1 MKIIQLIYNLS
12 SGGAERF
19 VVDLC
24 NRLARNPEDEVV
36 LVMTDAIDNP
46 KRRHYLGDLSPNVR
60 WICLGCKSGLS
71 VNSFRKVYLTIK
83 REKPDIVHS
92 HCQVLLLLFPAL
104 LIKKPK
110 YFHTLHTL
118 AQKCLIINWL
128 KSVYGFLYKRK
139 VFPITISETC
149 KQSFVSLYGNNNVI
163 NIVNGREPVGHSELK
178 DSVKQEIELL
188 KANKT
193 TPVFIHVARY
203 GSPKNQPRLF
213 RVFERL
219 YREGI
224 DFLLLCIGNGYKQ
237 EIVSHFSDG
246 NKVILLGEKKNVGDY
261 LLASDFFILSSDY
274 EGLPLSLLEAMSVG
288 VVPISTPAGGV
299 IDVIRNGINGYMSE
313 RIDDDSLYQTVKVAL
328 SHRGEIGKEKII
340 HEYND
345 NYSME
350 KCAKEYYK
358 IYLEK

>member
-1 MKIIQLIYNLS
+1 MKIIQLIYNLG

-24 NRLARNPEDEVV
+24 NRLARNPDDEVV

-71 VNSFRKVYLTIK
+71 VNSFRKVFLTIK
-83 REKPDIVHS
+83 REKPDIVHA
-92 HCQVLLLLFPAL
+92 HCQVLLLLFPTL
-104 LIKKPK
+104 FLKKPK

-118 AQKCLIINWL
+118 AQKSLKINKL
-128 KSVYGFLYKRK
+128 KCIYSFLYKRK
-139 VFPITISETC
+139 VFPITISQTC
-149 KQSFVSLYGNNNVI
+149 RQSFVSLYGNENVAI
-163 NIVNGREPVGHSELK
+163 IVNGREQIGHTELY
-178 DSVKQEIELL
+178 DSVKQEIDLL
-188 KANKT
+188 KANEM
-193 TPVFIHVARY
+193 TPVFVHVARFS
-203 GSPKNQPRLF
+203 SPKNQPRLF

-219 YREGI
+219 DRDGI
-224 DFLLLCIGNGYKQ
+224 DFLLICIGSGYHQ
-237 EIVSHFSDG
+237 ENVPHLSDAD
-246 NKVILLGEKKNVGDY
+246 KVKLLGEKKNVGDY

-299 IDVIRNGINGYMSE
+299 VDVIRNGINGYMSE
-313 RIDDDSLYQTVKVAL
+313 RIDGESLYQTVKFAL
-328 SHRGEIGKEKII
+328 SHKGEISKEKII
-340 HEYND
+340 QEYND

-358 IYLEK
+358 LYKQK

>member
-24 NRLARNPEDEVV
+24 NRLARNPDDEVV

-92 HCQVLLLLFPAL
+92 HGQVLLLLFPAL

-110 YFHTLHTL
+110 YFHTLHNL

-149 KQSFVSLYGNNNVI
+149 QQSFVSLYGNNNVI
-163 NIVNGREPVGHSELK
+163 NIVNGREPIGHSDLY

-203 GSPKNQPRLF
+203 SSQKNQPRLF
-213 RVFERL
+213 RVFEKL
-219 YREGI
+219 DSEGV
-224 DFLLLCIGNGYKQ
+224 DFLLLCIGSGYKQ
-237 EIVSHFSDG
+237 ENVPHLSDG
-246 NKVILLGEKKNVGDY
+246 NKIKLLGEKKNVGDY

-299 IDVIRNGINGYMSE
+299 VDVIRNGINGYMSE
-313 RIDDDSLYQTVKVAL
+313 RIDDESLYQTVKFAL
-328 SHRGEIGKEKII
+328 SHKGEISKEKII
-340 HEYND
+340 QEYND

-358 IYLEK
+358 LYKQQ